1 MLKKEEYAVVLD
13 FLPQG
18 KAGEAKR
25 EPVAQILGTTYF
37 TLLEVVTK
45 PGMAIAPGDKVYIG
59 KGVRDHVDHIKGRI
73 AFNDLTLSA
82 QDKCQKEVRTIV
94 GLREAELVAFLNRT
108 GALNIRVHTLE
119 MLPSIGK
126 KHLMAILNAR
136 EQKPFTDFADIHSR
150 VSSIGKIE
158 DIFVERIILELKGEQ
173 KYYLFA
179 KAPSREFDHEY
190 R

>member
-37 TLLEVVTK
+37 TLLEVVSK
-45 PGMAIAPGDKVYIG
+45 ASVRLSPGEKVYIG

-73 AFNDLTLSA
+73 SFNDLTSSA
-82 QDKCQKEVRTIV
+82 QDRCQQEVRSII
-94 GLREAELVAFLNRT
+94 GEREAEFISFLNRA

-136 EQKPFTDFADIHSR
+136 EQKPFVSFAEVHER
-150 VSSIGKIE
+150 VSSIGRIE
-158 DIFVERIILELKGEQ
+158 DIFVERIILELRGNE

-179 KAPSREFDHEY
+179 KGPAREFERY
-190 R
+190 